1 DLPGLSASAIGWGR
15 EIARRGRS
23 PIVLLDDVE
32 QLDAVSLAL
41 VRRMVSSEN
50 AGVFR
55 WVWASARPRSGEAPP
70 GGVLR
75 EAGLAEEMALGP
87 LDRELSDRLLATR
100 LQSAPPV
107 EVADAVWQRC
117 GGHPAWTVEALRV
130 ATHAGAIRETER
142 GLTLDRE
149 ALDRVA
155 WPGDLE
161 EAFRRRL
168 AGLEPAAHAAAAAL
182 AVWGAPARA
191 AELAGIE
198 PGVDGA
204 ALAALHAAALA
215 A

>member
-1 DLPGLSASAIGWGR
+1 
-15 EIARRGRS
+15 
-23 PIVLLDDVE
+23 
-32 QLDAVSLAL
+32 
-41 VRRMVSSEN
+41 
-50 AGVFR
+50 
-55 WVWASARPRSGEAPP
+55 PP

-117 GGHPAWTVEALRV
+117 GGHPAWAVGALRV
-130 ATHAGAIRETER
+130 ATHAGAGRETGR

-168 AGLEPAAHAAAAAL
+168 AGLGPPARAAAAAL
-182 AVWGAPARA
+182 AVWGAPAPL
-191 AELAGIE
+191 AELASIE
-198 PGVDGA
+198 PGVDRA
-204 ALAALHAAALA
+204 ALEALHAAGLA
-215 A
+215 TVTPEGTH